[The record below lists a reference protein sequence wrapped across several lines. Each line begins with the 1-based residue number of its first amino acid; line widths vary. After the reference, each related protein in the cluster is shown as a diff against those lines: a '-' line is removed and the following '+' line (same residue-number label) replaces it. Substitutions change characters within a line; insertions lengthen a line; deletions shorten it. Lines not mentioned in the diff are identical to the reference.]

1 MEKTN
6 IHHRRRDSNDQEYEY
21 NDFKIKNTA
30 TLKSNDVSQNRYGER
45 QKSPT
50 YAGLQAKIWNRTLRQ
65 KNQSKLK
72 MEAYLRDKNNS
83 KQKNTGRYE
92 KSLNLYNHNRPGT
105 SKVHN

>member
-6 IHHRRRDSNDQEYEY
+6 IYHRRRDNNDEEYEY

-50 YAGLQAKIWNRTLRQ
+50 YAGL
-65 KNQSKLK
+65 
-72 MEAYLRDKNNS
+72 
-83 KQKNTGRYE
+83 
-92 KSLNLYNHNRPGT
+92 
-105 SKVHN
+105 